1 MKPAVVITM
10 GGVGRRFREAGYDV
24 PKYRILARGAS
35 LFDWSIRSL
44 QTFIDEGSPF
54 VFVVQSADEAKA
66 FIAERARALG
76 LGDFEIVEIDHLTD
90 GQATTVLCAAPAL
103 PNAGSP
109 VAVFNID
116 THVAPHAMAASA
128 VRGDGWVPCFI
139 APGDKWSFARADAG
153 GRILEMRE
161 KVRISENATLGLYY
175 FSSFDLYAHAY
186 RRLYSEGAAPEAG
199 EKYVAPMYNVLIGE
213 GLQVFMHP
221 VAAADVIALGTP
233 EDLSL
238 FDPAASPQR
247 VL

>member
-1 MKPAVVITM
+1 M

-44 QTFIDEGSPF
+44 QSFIDQGSPF
-54 VFVVQSADEAKA
+54 VFVVQRADAA
-66 FIAERARALG
+66 RDFIAGRARALG
-76 LGDFEIVEIDHLTD
+76 LADFAIVEIDGLTD
-90 GQATTVLCAAPAL
+90 GQATTVLSAAPAL
-103 PNAGSP
+103 ASP
-109 VAVFNID
+109 AAPIAVFNID

-128 VRGDGWVPCFI
+128 VRGDGWVPCFV
-139 APGDKWSFARADAG
+139 APGDKWSFARADAA

-175 FSSFDLYAHAY
+175 FSSFALYEDAY
-186 RRLYSEGAAPEAG
+186 RRLYGGGARPEAG
-199 EKYVAPMYNVLIGE
+199 ERYIAPMYNVLIEE
-213 GLQVFMHP
+213 GRPVFMHA
-221 VAAADVIALGTP
+221 VAAEDVVALGTP
-233 EDLSL
+233 EDLKS